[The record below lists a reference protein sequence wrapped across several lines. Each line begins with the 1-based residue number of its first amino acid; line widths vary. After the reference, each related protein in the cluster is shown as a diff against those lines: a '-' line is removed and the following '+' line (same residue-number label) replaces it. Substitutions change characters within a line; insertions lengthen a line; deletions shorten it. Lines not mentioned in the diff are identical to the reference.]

1 MGRSRQQLGVQPPLL
16 GGDREAAKS
25 DSMAAAGVPKLYRS
39 VIEDVISGVK
49 DVFLDEGVDEQAL
62 QELRQIWEKKLLESK
77 AIDPPDHP
85 LPTPAGRQQATAT
98 TLQPATQGGR
108 QPPSKQAALATHQQG
123 ALSTPAVQAAL
134 TSPSQRMPAA
144 TSFLSPH
151 CFAQPLTIGP
161 NGLVQPTM
169 LQYHTIQQRGGPTLM
184 DQKLTITLPTGQP
197 TVMSSSATA
206 AALAL
211 HPNVAAS
218 LLQGGVINMG
228 DRPVVTTAGASLQF
242 HPVATL
248 AGGAAYTT
256 AGAQAQVVTQAA
268 PTQQQQ
274 PPSGLVQLDGA
285 GDTSDEEDEEDD
297 FNEDEDDGGNEEGGG
312 GAEDDN
318 EDGPQEEVE
327 PLNSDDDVSDE
338 EATENFEID
347 NVVVCQYD
355 KISRS
360 RNRWKF
366 HFKDGI
372 MNLQGKDYVFQ
383 KAVGDAEW

>member
-1 MGRSRQQLGVQPPLL
+1 
-16 GGDREAAKS
+16 
-25 DSMAAAGVPKLYRS
+25 MAAAGVPKLYRS

-85 LPTPAGRQQATAT
+85 LPTPAGRPQATAT
-98 TLQPATQGGR
+98 TLQPTAQ
-108 QPPSKQAALATHQQG
+108 
-123 ALSTPAVQAAL
+123 V
-134 TSPSQRMPAA
+134 
-144 TSFLSPH
+144 
-151 CFAQPLTIGP
+151 AQPLTIGP

-169 LQYHTIQQRGGPTLM
+169 LQYHTTAQLRGTPNLL
-184 DQKLTITLPTGQP
+184 DQKLTITLPPGQP
-197 TVMSSSATA
+197 TVMSSPAAA

-218 LLQGGVINMG
+218 LLQGGVINVG
-228 DRPVVTTAGASLQF
+228 DRPVVTTAAGSLQF
-242 HPVATL
+242 HPVVTL

-256 AGAQAQVVTQAA
+256 TGAQAQVVTAAPPTQQAQAA
-268 PTQQQQ
+268 PLV
-274 PPSGLVQLDGA
+274 SGLVQLDGA
-285 GDTSDEEDEEDD
+285 GDTSDEEEEEDD
-297 FNEDEDDGGNEEGGG
+297 FNEDEDDGGANEEGAGG
-312 GAEDDN
+312 PEDDN

>member
-1 MGRSRQQLGVQPPLL
+1 
-16 GGDREAAKS
+16 
-25 DSMAAAGVPKLYRS
+25 MAAAGVPKLYRS
-39 VIEDVISGVK
+39 VIEDVINGVK

-85 LPTPAGRQQATAT
+85 VPTQVTRPQATAT
-98 TLQPATQGGR
+98 ATLQPTTQR
-108 QPPSKQAALATHQQG
+108 NPSCPDPPN
-123 ALSTPAVQAAL
+123 AVTYGIPFSL
-134 TSPSQRMPAA
+134 GVPGKS
-144 TSFLSPH
+144 
-151 CFAQPLTIGP
+151 AQPLTIGP
-161 NGLVQPTM
+161 NGLVQPT
-169 LQYHTIQQRGGPTLM
+169 LVQYHPPLRGSPALV
-184 DQKLTITLPTGQP
+184 DQKLTITLPGQA
-197 TVMSSSATA
+197 TVMSSPAAA

-211 HPNVAAS
+211 HPDVAAS
-218 LLQGGVINMG
+218 LIQGGVINVS
-228 DRPVVTTAGASLQF
+228 DRPAATTAGPLQF
-242 HPVATL
+242 HPVVTL
-248 AGGAAYTT
+248 AGGAYTT
-256 AGAQAQVVTQAA
+256 ATAAGQMPTQVVTAAA
-268 PTQQQQ
+268 PQ
-274 PPSGLVQLDGA
+274 PGVGGVVQLDGVQ
-285 GDTSDEEDEEDD
+285 DTSDEDEDEDE
-297 FNEDEDDGGNEEGGG
+297 FNEDEEEGNEDGPQ
-312 GAEDDN
+312 EDEN

-383 KAVGDAEW
+383 KAIGDAEW

>member
-1 MGRSRQQLGVQPPLL
+1 
-16 GGDREAAKS
+16 
-25 DSMAAAGVPKLYRS
+25 MAAAGVPKLYRS
-39 VIEDVISGVK
+39 VIEDVINGVK

-62 QELRQIWEKKLLESK
+62 LELRQIWEKKLLESK

-85 LPTPAGRQQATAT
+85 VPAAASRQQATAT
-98 TLQPATQGGR
+98 TLQPTPQAT
-108 QPPSKQAALATHQQG
+108 
-123 ALSTPAVQAAL
+123 
-134 TSPSQRMPAA
+134 
-144 TSFLSPH
+144 
-151 CFAQPLTIGP
+151 AQPLTIGP
-161 NGLVQPTM
+161 NGLMQPT
-169 LQYHTIQQRGGPTLM
+169 LVQYHAPIRGPGLV
-184 DQKLTITLPTGQP
+184 DQKLIITQPGQAA
-197 TVMSSSATA
+197 TVMSSSAAA

-211 HPNVAAS
+211 HPDVAAS
-218 LLQGGVINMG
+218 LIQGGVINMA
-228 DRPVVTTAGASLQF
+228 DRQSGNPGAQLQF
-242 HPVATL
+242 HPVVTL
-248 AGGAAYTT
+248 AGEHYTT
-256 AGAQAQVVTQAA
+256 TTATGQMPAQVVTAA
-268 PTQQQQ
+268 AAQT
-274 PPSGLVQLDGA
+274 SLGNVVQLDGA
-285 GDTSDEEDEEDD
+285 RDTSDEDEDEDE
-297 FNEDEDDGGNEEGGG
+297 FNEDEEEGNEDGPQ
-312 GAEDDN
+312 DDEN

>member
-1 MGRSRQQLGVQPPLL
+1 
-16 GGDREAAKS
+16 
-25 DSMAAAGVPKLYRS
+25 MAAAGVPKLYRS
-39 VIEDVISGVK
+39 VIEDVINGVK

-62 QELRQIWEKKLLESK
+62 LELRQIWEKKLLESK

-85 LPTPAGRQQATAT
+85 VPATAGRQQATTA
-98 TLQPATQGGR
+98 TLQPTPQAT
-108 QPPSKQAALATHQQG
+108 
-123 ALSTPAVQAAL
+123 
-134 TSPSQRMPAA
+134 
-144 TSFLSPH
+144 
-151 CFAQPLTIGP
+151 AQPLTIGP
-161 NGLVQPTM
+161 NGLMQPT
-169 LQYHTIQQRGGPTLM
+169 LVQYHTPIRGPGLV
-184 DQKLTITLPTGQP
+184 DQKLIITQPGQTA
-197 TVMSSSATA
+197 TVMSSSAAA

-211 HPNVAAS
+211 HPDVAAS
-218 LLQGGVINMG
+218 LLQGGVINMA
-228 DRPVVTTAGASLQF
+228 DRQTANPGAQLQF
-242 HPVATL
+242 HPVVTL
-248 AGGAAYTT
+248 AGEHYTT
-256 AGAQAQVVTQAA
+256 TTAAGQMPAQVVTAA
-268 PTQQQQ
+268 AAQ
-274 PPSGLVQLDGA
+274 SSLGNVVQLDGA
-285 GDTSDEEDEEDD
+285 RDTSDEDEDEDE
-297 FNEDEDDGGNEEGGG
+297 FNEDEEEGNEDGPQ
-312 GAEDDN
+312 DDEN

>member
-1 MGRSRQQLGVQPPLL
+1 
-16 GGDREAAKS
+16 
-25 DSMAAAGVPKLYRS
+25 MAAAGVPKLYRS
-39 VIEDVISGVK
+39 VIEDVINGVK

-85 LPTPAGRQQATAT
+85 VPVTANRQQATAA
-98 TLQPATQGGR
+98 TLQPA
-108 QPPSKQAALATHQQG
+108 PQAT
-123 ALSTPAVQAAL
+123 
-134 TSPSQRMPAA
+134 
-144 TSFLSPH
+144 
-151 CFAQPLTIGP
+151 AQPLTIGP
-161 NGLVQPTM
+161 NGLVQPAQV
-169 LQYHTIQQRGGPTLM
+169 LYHAPIRAPGLV
-184 DQKLTITLPTGQP
+184 DQKLIITQPGQTA
-197 TVMSSSATA
+197 TVMSSSAAA

-211 HPNVAAS
+211 HPDVAAS
-218 LLQGGVINMG
+218 LIQGGVINMG
-228 DRPVVTTAGASLQF
+228 DRQTANAGAQLQF
-242 HPVATL
+242 HPVVTL
-248 AGGAAYTT
+248 AGEHYTT
-256 AGAQAQVVTQAA
+256 TTATGQMPTQVVTAA
-268 PTQQQQ
+268 TAQQ
-274 PPSGLVQLDGA
+274 GMGNVVQVDGA
-285 GDTSDEEDEEDD
+285 LDTSDEDEDEDE
-297 FNEDEDDGGNEEGGG
+297 FNEDEEEGNEDGPQ
-312 GAEDDN
+312 DDEN

>member
-1 MGRSRQQLGVQPPLL
+1 
-16 GGDREAAKS
+16 
-25 DSMAAAGVPKLYRS
+25 MAAAGVPKLYRS
-39 VIEDVISGVK
+39 VIEDVINGVK

-85 LPTPAGRQQATAT
+85 VPTQVTRPQATAT
-98 TLQPATQGGR
+98 ATLQPTTQ
-108 QPPSKQAALATHQQG
+108 T
-123 ALSTPAVQAAL
+123 
-134 TSPSQRMPAA
+134 
-144 TSFLSPH
+144 
-151 CFAQPLTIGP
+151 AQPLTIGP
-161 NGLVQPTM
+161 NGLVQPT
-169 LQYHTIQQRGGPTLM
+169 LVQYHPPLRGSPALV
-184 DQKLTITLPTGQP
+184 DQKLTITLPGQA
-197 TVMSSSATA
+197 TVMSSPAAA

-211 HPNVAAS
+211 HPDVAAS
-218 LLQGGVINMG
+218 LIQGGVINVS
-228 DRPVVTTAGASLQF
+228 DRPAATTAGPLQF
-242 HPVATL
+242 HPVVTL
-248 AGGAAYTT
+248 AGGAYTT
-256 AGAQAQVVTQAA
+256 ATAAGQMPTQVVTAAA
-268 PTQQQQ
+268 PQ
-274 PPSGLVQLDGA
+274 PGVGGVVQLDGVQ
-285 GDTSDEEDEEDD
+285 DTSDEDEDEDE
-297 FNEDEDDGGNEEGGG
+297 FNEDEEEGNEDGPQ
-312 GAEDDN
+312 EDEN

-383 KAVGDAEW
+383 KAIGDAEW

>member
-1 MGRSRQQLGVQPPLL
+1 
-16 GGDREAAKS
+16 
-25 DSMAAAGVPKLYRS
+25 MAAAGVPKLYRS
-39 VIEDVISGVK
+39 VIEDVINGVK

-85 LPTPAGRQQATAT
+85 VPTQVTRPQATAT
-98 TLQPATQGGR
+98 ATLQPTTQITR
-108 QPPSKQAALATHQQG
+108 QPTIQT
-123 ALSTPAVQAAL
+123 
-134 TSPSQRMPAA
+134 
-144 TSFLSPH
+144 
-151 CFAQPLTIGP
+151 AQPLTIGP
-161 NGLVQPTM
+161 NGLVQPT
-169 LQYHTIQQRGGPTLM
+169 LVQYHPPLRGSPALV
-184 DQKLTITLPTGQP
+184 DQKLTITLPGQA
-197 TVMSSSATA
+197 TVMSSPAAA

-211 HPNVAAS
+211 HPDVAAS
-218 LLQGGVINMG
+218 LIQGGVINVS
-228 DRPVVTTAGASLQF
+228 DRPAATTAGPLQF
-242 HPVATL
+242 HPVVTL
-248 AGGAAYTT
+248 AGGAYTT
-256 AGAQAQVVTQAA
+256 ATAAGQMPTQVVTAAA
-268 PTQQQQ
+268 PQ
-274 PPSGLVQLDGA
+274 PGVGGVVQLDGVQ
-285 GDTSDEEDEEDD
+285 DTSDEDEDEDE
-297 FNEDEDDGGNEEGGG
+297 FNEDEEEGNEDGPQ
-312 GAEDDN
+312 EDEN

-383 KAVGDAEW
+383 KAIGDAEW

>member
-1 MGRSRQQLGVQPPLL
+1 
-16 GGDREAAKS
+16 
-25 DSMAAAGVPKLYRS
+25 MAAAGVPKLYRS
-39 VIEDVISGVK
+39 VIEDVINGVK

-85 LPTPAGRQQATAT
+85 VPAPASRPQATAT
-98 TLQPATQGGR
+98 LQPTPQAT
-108 QPPSKQAALATHQQG
+108 
-123 ALSTPAVQAAL
+123 
-134 TSPSQRMPAA
+134 
-144 TSFLSPH
+144 
-151 CFAQPLTIGP
+151 AQPLTIGP
-161 NGLVQPTM
+161 NGLVQPT
-169 LQYHTIQQRGGPTLM
+169 LVQYHTPIRASGLV
-184 DQKLTITLPTGQP
+184 DQKLIITQPGQ
-197 TVMSSSATA
+197 TVMSSSAAA

-211 HPNVAAS
+211 HPDVAAS
-218 LLQGGVINMG
+218 LIQGGVLNMAE
-228 DRPVVTTAGASLQF
+228 RQAGNPGQLQF
-242 HPVATL
+242 HPVVTL
-248 AGGAAYTT
+248 AGEPYTT
-256 AGAQAQVVTQAA
+256 TTAAGQVPTQVVTAA
-268 PTQQQQ
+268 SAQ
-274 PPSGLVQLDGA
+274 PGVGNVVQLDGA
-285 GDTSDEEDEEDD
+285 RDTSDEDDDEDE
-297 FNEDEDDGGNEEGGG
+297 FNEDEEEGNEDGPQ
-312 GAEDDN
+312 EDEN

>member
-1 MGRSRQQLGVQPPLL
+1 
-16 GGDREAAKS
+16 
-25 DSMAAAGVPKLYRS
+25 MAAAGVPKLYRS

-49 DVFLDEGVDEQAL
+49 DIFLDEGVDEQAL

-85 LPTPAGRQQATAT
+85 LPTTAGRPQATAT
-98 TLQPATQGGR
+98 LQPTTQ
-108 QPPSKQAALATHQQG
+108 
-123 ALSTPAVQAAL
+123 V
-134 TSPSQRMPAA
+134 
-144 TSFLSPH
+144 
-151 CFAQPLTIGP
+151 AQPLTIGP

-169 LQYHTIQQRGGPTLM
+169 LQYHTTQLRGTPTLM
-184 DQKLTITLPTGQP
+184 DQKLTITLPGQP
-197 TVMSSSATA
+197 TVMSSPAAA

-218 LLQGGVINMG
+218 LLQGGVINVG
-228 DRPVVTTAGASLQF
+228 DRPVVTTAASLQF

-248 AGGAAYTT
+248 AGGAYTT
-256 AGAQAQVVTQAA
+256 AGAQAQVVTAA
-268 PTQQQQ
+268 TTATAVQQQQ
-274 PPSGLVQLDGA
+274 PGVAGLAGGVVQLDGA
-285 GDTSDEEDEEDD
+285 RDTSDEDEEEDD
-297 FNEDEDDGGNEEGGG
+297 FNEDEEEGNEDGPP
-312 GAEDDN
+312 EDEN

>member
-1 MGRSRQQLGVQPPLL
+1 
-16 GGDREAAKS
+16 
-25 DSMAAAGVPKLYRS
+25 MAAAGVPKLYRS
-39 VIEDVISGVK
+39 VIEDVINGVK

-85 LPTPAGRQQATAT
+85 VPTPAARPQAAAAA
-98 TLQPATQGGR
+98 TLQPTTQ
-108 QPPSKQAALATHQQG
+108 T
-123 ALSTPAVQAAL
+123 
-134 TSPSQRMPAA
+134 
-144 TSFLSPH
+144 
-151 CFAQPLTIGP
+151 AQPLTIGP
-161 NGLVQPTM
+161 NGLVQPT
-169 LQYHTIQQRGGPTLM
+169 LVQYHPQLRGTSSLM
-184 DQKLTITLPTGQP
+184 DQKLTITLPGQT
-197 TVMSSSATA
+197 TVMSSPAAA

-211 HPNVAAS
+211 HPDVAAS
-218 LLQGGVINMG
+218 LIQGGVLNVA
-228 DRPVVTTAGASLQF
+228 DRPAVTTAGPLQF
-242 HPVATL
+242 HPVVTL
-248 AGGAAYTT
+248 AGGAYTT
-256 AGAQAQVVTQAA
+256 AAAAGQMPTQVVTAAA
-268 PTQQQQ
+268 PQ
-274 PPSGLVQLDGA
+274 PGVGGVVQLDGVQ
-285 GDTSDEEDEEDD
+285 DTSDEDEDEDE
-297 FNEDEDDGGNEEGGG
+297 FNEDEEEGNEDGPQ
-312 GAEDDN
+312 EDEN

>member
-1 MGRSRQQLGVQPPLL
+1 
-16 GGDREAAKS
+16 
-25 DSMAAAGVPKLYRS
+25 MAAAGVPKLYRS
-39 VIEDVISGVK
+39 VIEDVINGVK

-62 QELRQIWEKKLLESK
+62 LELRQIWEKKLLESK

-85 LPTPAGRQQATAT
+85 VPAAASRQQATAAA
-98 TLQPATQGGR
+98 LQPTPQAT
-108 QPPSKQAALATHQQG
+108 
-123 ALSTPAVQAAL
+123 
-134 TSPSQRMPAA
+134 
-144 TSFLSPH
+144 
-151 CFAQPLTIGP
+151 AQPLTIGP
-161 NGLVQPTM
+161 NGLMQPT
-169 LQYHTIQQRGGPTLM
+169 LVQYHTPIRGPGLV
-184 DQKLTITLPTGQP
+184 DQKLIITQPGQTA
-197 TVMSSSATA
+197 TVMSSSAAA

-211 HPNVAAS
+211 HPDVAAS
-218 LLQGGVINMG
+218 LIQGGVINMA
-228 DRPVVTTAGASLQF
+228 DRQTANPGAQIQF
-242 HPVATL
+242 HPVVTL
-248 AGGAAYTT
+248 AGEPYTT
-256 AGAQAQVVTQAA
+256 TTATGQMPAQVVTAA
-268 PTQQQQ
+268 AAQ
-274 PPSGLVQLDGA
+274 PGLGNVVQLDGA
-285 GDTSDEEDEEDD
+285 RDTSDEDEDEDE
-297 FNEDEDDGGNEEGGG
+297 FNEDEEEGNEDGPQ
-312 GAEDDN
+312 DDEN

>member
-1 MGRSRQQLGVQPPLL
+1 
-16 GGDREAAKS
+16 
-25 DSMAAAGVPKLYRS
+25 MAAAGVPKLYRS
-39 VIEDVISGVK
+39 VIEDVINGVK

-85 LPTPAGRQQATAT
+85 VPTPAARPQATAT
-98 TLQPATQGGR
+98 ATLQPTTQ
-108 QPPSKQAALATHQQG
+108 T
-123 ALSTPAVQAAL
+123 
-134 TSPSQRMPAA
+134 
-144 TSFLSPH
+144 
-151 CFAQPLTIGP
+151 AQPLTIGP
-161 NGLVQPTM
+161 NGLVQPT
-169 LQYHTIQQRGGPTLM
+169 LVQYHPPLRGTPTLV
-184 DQKLTITLPTGQP
+184 DQKLTITLPGQT

-211 HPNVAAS
+211 HPDVAAS
-218 LLQGGVINMG
+218 LIQGGVLNVA
-228 DRPVVTTAGASLQF
+228 DRPAATTTGPLQF
-242 HPVATL
+242 HPVVTL
-248 AGGAAYTT
+248 AGGAYTT
-256 AGAQAQVVTQAA
+256 ATAAGQIPTQVVTAAA
-268 PTQQQQ
+268 PQ
-274 PPSGLVQLDGA
+274 PGVGGVVQLDGVQ
-285 GDTSDEEDEEDD
+285 DTSDEDEDEDE
-297 FNEDEDDGGNEEGGG
+297 FNEDEDEGNEDGPQ
-312 GAEDDN
+312 EDEN

>member
-1 MGRSRQQLGVQPPLL
+1 
-16 GGDREAAKS
+16 
-25 DSMAAAGVPKLYRS
+25 MAAAGVPKLYRS
-39 VIEDVISGVK
+39 VIEDVINGVK

-85 LPTPAGRQQATAT
+85 VPAAAGRQQATAA
-98 TLQPATQGGR
+98 TLQPTPQAT
-108 QPPSKQAALATHQQG
+108 
-123 ALSTPAVQAAL
+123 
-134 TSPSQRMPAA
+134 
-144 TSFLSPH
+144 
-151 CFAQPLTIGP
+151 AQPLTIGP
-161 NGLVQPTM
+161 NGLMQPT
-169 LQYHTIQQRGGPTLM
+169 LVQYHTPIRGPGLV
-184 DQKLTITLPTGQP
+184 DQKLIITQQPGQAP
-197 TVMSSSATA
+197 TVMSSSAAA

-211 HPNVAAS
+211 HPDVAAS
-218 LLQGGVINMG
+218 LIQGGVINMG
-228 DRPVVTTAGASLQF
+228 DRQTGNPGAQLQF
-242 HPVATL
+242 HPVVTL
-248 AGGAAYTT
+248 AGEHYTT
-256 AGAQAQVVTQAA
+256 TTATGQVCPNRTVSLPFALPAQ
-268 PTQQQQ
+268 
-274 PPSGLVQLDGA
+274 D
-285 GDTSDEEDEEDD
+285 DE
-297 FNEDEDDGGNEEGGG
+297 
-312 GAEDDN
+312 N

>member
-1 MGRSRQQLGVQPPLL
+1 
-16 GGDREAAKS
+16 
-25 DSMAAAGVPKLYRS
+25 MAAAGVPKLYRS

-85 LPTPAGRQQATAT
+85 LPTPAGRPQATAA
-98 TLQPATQGGR
+98 TLQPTAQ
-108 QPPSKQAALATHQQG
+108 
-123 ALSTPAVQAAL
+123 V
-134 TSPSQRMPAA
+134 
-144 TSFLSPH
+144 
-151 CFAQPLTIGP
+151 AQPLTIGP

-169 LQYHTIQQRGGPTLM
+169 LQYHTTAQLRGTPTLM
-184 DQKLTITLPTGQP
+184 DQKLTITLPPGQP
-197 TVMSSSATA
+197 TVMSSPAAA

-218 LLQGGVINMG
+218 LLQGGVINVG
-228 DRPVVTTAGASLQF
+228 ERPVVTTAAGTLQF

-248 AGGAAYTT
+248 AGGGAAAYTT
-256 AGAQAQVVTQAA
+256 TGAQPQVVA
-268 PTQQQQ
+268 PAQQVQ
-274 PPSGLVQLDGA
+274 PTPSGLVQLDGA
-285 GDTSDEEDEEDD
+285 GDTSDEEEEEDD
-297 FNEDEDDGGNEEGGG
+297 FNEDEDDGANEEGAGG
-312 GAEDDN
+312 PEDDN

>member
-1 MGRSRQQLGVQPPLL
+1 
-16 GGDREAAKS
+16 
-25 DSMAAAGVPKLYRS
+25 MAAAGVPKLYRS
-39 VIEDVISGVK
+39 VIEDVINGVK

-62 QELRQIWEKKLLESK
+62 LELRQIWEKKLLESK

-85 LPTPAGRQQATAT
+85 VPATAGRQQATTA
-98 TLQPATQGGR
+98 TLQPTPQAT
-108 QPPSKQAALATHQQG
+108 
-123 ALSTPAVQAAL
+123 
-134 TSPSQRMPAA
+134 
-144 TSFLSPH
+144 
-151 CFAQPLTIGP
+151 AQPLTIGP
-161 NGLVQPTM
+161 NGLMQPT
-169 LQYHTIQQRGGPTLM
+169 LVQYHTPIRGPGLV
-184 DQKLTITLPTGQP
+184 DQKLIITQPGQTA
-197 TVMSSSATA
+197 TVMSSSAAA

-211 HPNVAAS
+211 HPDVAAS

-228 DRPVVTTAGASLQF
+228 DRQTSNPGAQLQF
-242 HPVATL
+242 HPVVTL
-248 AGGAAYTT
+248 AGEHYTT
-256 AGAQAQVVTQAA
+256 TTATGQMPAQVVTAA
-268 PTQQQQ
+268 AAQ
-274 PPSGLVQLDGA
+274 SGLGNVVQLDGA
-285 GDTSDEEDEEDD
+285 RDTSDEDEDEDE
-297 FNEDEDDGGNEEGGG
+297 FNEDEEEGNEDGPQ
-312 GAEDDN
+312 DDEN

>member
-1 MGRSRQQLGVQPPLL
+1 
-16 GGDREAAKS
+16 
-25 DSMAAAGVPKLYRS
+25 MAAAGVPKLYRS
-39 VIEDVISGVK
+39 VIEDVINGVK

-62 QELRQIWEKKLLESK
+62 LELRQIWEKKLLESK

-85 LPTPAGRQQATAT
+85 VPATAGRQQATTA
-98 TLQPATQGGR
+98 TLQPT
-108 QPPSKQAALATHQQG
+108 PQAILEKIPRRN
-123 ALSTPAVQAAL
+123 PAF
-134 TSPSQRMPAA
+134 AA
-144 TSFLSPH
+144 T
-151 CFAQPLTIGP
+151 AQPLTIGP
-161 NGLVQPTM
+161 NGLMQPT
-169 LQYHTIQQRGGPTLM
+169 LVQYHTPIRGPGLV
-184 DQKLTITLPTGQP
+184 DQKLIITQPGQTA
-197 TVMSSSATA
+197 TVMSSSAAA

-211 HPNVAAS
+211 HPDVAAS

-228 DRPVVTTAGASLQF
+228 DRQTANPGAQLQF
-242 HPVATL
+242 HPVVTL
-248 AGGAAYTT
+248 AGEHYTT
-256 AGAQAQVVTQAA
+256 TTATGQVCPNRTVSLPFAMPAQVVTAA
-268 PTQQQQ
+268 AAQ
-274 PPSGLVQLDGA
+274 SGLGNVVQLDGA
-285 GDTSDEEDEEDD
+285 RDTSDEDEDEDE
-297 FNEDEDDGGNEEGGG
+297 FNEDEEEGNEDGPQ
-312 GAEDDN
+312 DDEN

>member
-1 MGRSRQQLGVQPPLL
+1 M
-16 GGDREAAKS
+16 
-25 DSMAAAGVPKLYRS
+25 YH
-39 VIEDVISGVK
+39 
-49 DVFLDEGVDEQAL
+49 DEQAL
-62 QELRQIWEKKLLESK
+62 LELRQIWEKKLLESK

-85 LPTPAGRQQATAT
+85 VPATAGRQQATTA
-98 TLQPATQGGR
+98 TLQPTPQAT
-108 QPPSKQAALATHQQG
+108 
-123 ALSTPAVQAAL
+123 
-134 TSPSQRMPAA
+134 
-144 TSFLSPH
+144 
-151 CFAQPLTIGP
+151 AQPLTIGP
-161 NGLVQPTM
+161 NGLMQPT
-169 LQYHTIQQRGGPTLM
+169 LVQYHTPIRGPGLV
-184 DQKLTITLPTGQP
+184 DQKLIITQPGQTA
-197 TVMSSSATA
+197 TVMSSSAAA

-211 HPNVAAS
+211 HPDVAAS

-228 DRPVVTTAGASLQF
+228 DRQTANPGAQLQF
-242 HPVATL
+242 HPVVTL
-248 AGGAAYTT
+248 AGEHYTT
-256 AGAQAQVVTQAA
+256 TTATGQMPAQVVTAA
-268 PTQQQQ
+268 AAQ
-274 PPSGLVQLDGA
+274 SGLGNVVQLDGA
-285 GDTSDEEDEEDD
+285 RDTSDEDEDEDE
-297 FNEDEDDGGNEEGGG
+297 FNEDEEEGNEDGPQ
-312 GAEDDN
+312 DDEN

>member
-1 MGRSRQQLGVQPPLL
+1 
-16 GGDREAAKS
+16 
-25 DSMAAAGVPKLYRS
+25 MAAAGVPKLYRS
-39 VIEDVISGVK
+39 VIEDVINGVK

-85 LPTPAGRQQATAT
+85 VPVAANRQQATAA
-98 TLQPATQGGR
+98 TLQPA
-108 QPPSKQAALATHQQG
+108 PQAT
-123 ALSTPAVQAAL
+123 
-134 TSPSQRMPAA
+134 
-144 TSFLSPH
+144 
-151 CFAQPLTIGP
+151 AQPLTIGP
-161 NGLVQPTM
+161 NGLVQPAQV
-169 LQYHTIQQRGGPTLM
+169 LYHTPIRAPGLV
-184 DQKLTITLPTGQP
+184 DQKLIITQPGQTA
-197 TVMSSSATA
+197 TVMSSSAAA

-211 HPNVAAS
+211 HPDVAAS
-218 LLQGGVINMG
+218 LIQGGVINMG
-228 DRPVVTTAGASLQF
+228 DRQTANAGAQLQF
-242 HPVATL
+242 HPVVTL
-248 AGGAAYTT
+248 AGEHYTT
-256 AGAQAQVVTQAA
+256 TTATGQVCPSRTVSLPFAMPTQVVTAA
-268 PTQQQQ
+268 TAQQ
-274 PPSGLVQLDGA
+274 GMGNVVQVDGA
-285 GDTSDEEDEEDD
+285 LDTSDEEEDEDE
-297 FNEDEDDGGNEEGGG
+297 FNEDEEEGNEDGPQ
-312 GAEDDN
+312 DDEN

>member
-1 MGRSRQQLGVQPPLL
+1 
-16 GGDREAAKS
+16 
-25 DSMAAAGVPKLYRS
+25 MAAAGVPKLYRS
-39 VIEDVISGVK
+39 VIEDVINGVK

-85 LPTPAGRQQATAT
+85 VPAAAGRQQATAA
-98 TLQPATQGGR
+98 TLQPT
-108 QPPSKQAALATHQQG
+108 PQAILEKIPRRN
-123 ALSTPAVQAAL
+123 PAF
-134 TSPSQRMPAA
+134 AA
-144 TSFLSPH
+144 T
-151 CFAQPLTIGP
+151 AQPLTIGP
-161 NGLVQPTM
+161 NGLMQPT
-169 LQYHTIQQRGGPTLM
+169 LVQYHTPIRGPGLV
-184 DQKLTITLPTGQP
+184 DQKLIITQQPGQAP
-197 TVMSSSATA
+197 TVMSSSAAA

-211 HPNVAAS
+211 HPDVAAS
-218 LLQGGVINMG
+218 LIQGGVINMG
-228 DRPVVTTAGASLQF
+228 DRQTGNPGAQLQF
-242 HPVATL
+242 HPVVTL
-248 AGGAAYTT
+248 AGEHYTT
-256 AGAQAQVVTQAA
+256 TTATGQVCPNRTVSLPFALPAQ
-268 PTQQQQ
+268 
-274 PPSGLVQLDGA
+274 D
-285 GDTSDEEDEEDD
+285 DE
-297 FNEDEDDGGNEEGGG
+297 
-312 GAEDDN
+312 N

>member
-1 MGRSRQQLGVQPPLL
+1 
-16 GGDREAAKS
+16 
-25 DSMAAAGVPKLYRS
+25 MAAAGVPKLYRS
-39 VIEDVISGVK
+39 VIEDVINGVK

-85 LPTPAGRQQATAT
+85 VPAAAGRQQATAA
-98 TLQPATQGGR
+98 TLQPTPQAT
-108 QPPSKQAALATHQQG
+108 
-123 ALSTPAVQAAL
+123 
-134 TSPSQRMPAA
+134 
-144 TSFLSPH
+144 
-151 CFAQPLTIGP
+151 AQPLTIGP
-161 NGLVQPTM
+161 NGLMQPT
-169 LQYHTIQQRGGPTLM
+169 LVQYHTPIRGPGLV
-184 DQKLTITLPTGQP
+184 DQKLIITQQPGQAP
-197 TVMSSSATA
+197 TVMSSSAAA

-211 HPNVAAS
+211 HPDVAAS
-218 LLQGGVINMG
+218 LIQGGVINMG
-228 DRPVVTTAGASLQF
+228 DRQTGNPGAQLQF
-242 HPVATL
+242 HPVVTL
-248 AGGAAYTT
+248 AGEHYTT
-256 AGAQAQVVTQAA
+256 TTATGQVCPNRTVSLPFALPAQVVTAA
-268 PTQQQQ
+268 GAQTTL
-274 PPSGLVQLDGA
+274 GNVVQLDGA
-285 GDTSDEEDEEDD
+285 RDTSDEDDDEDE
-297 FNEDEDDGGNEEGGG
+297 FNEDDEEGNEDGPQ
-312 GAEDDN
+312 DDEN

>member
-98 TLQPATQGGR
+98 TLQPATQ
-108 QPPSKQAALATHQQG
+108 
-123 ALSTPAVQAAL
+123 V
-134 TSPSQRMPAA
+134 
-144 TSFLSPH
+144 
-151 CFAQPLTIGP
+151 AQPLTIGP

>member
-1 MGRSRQQLGVQPPLL
+1 
-16 GGDREAAKS
+16 
-25 DSMAAAGVPKLYRS
+25 MAAAGVPKLYRS
-39 VIEDVISGVK
+39 VIEDVINGVK

-85 LPTPAGRQQATAT
+85 VPAPASRPQATAT
-98 TLQPATQGGR
+98 LQPT
-108 QPPSKQAALATHQQG
+108 PQAILEKIPRRN
-123 ALSTPAVQAAL
+123 PAF
-134 TSPSQRMPAA
+134 AA
-144 TSFLSPH
+144 T
-151 CFAQPLTIGP
+151 AQPLTIGP
-161 NGLVQPTM
+161 NGLVQPT
-169 LQYHTIQQRGGPTLM
+169 LVQYHTPIRASGLV
-184 DQKLTITLPTGQP
+184 DQKLIITQPGQ
-197 TVMSSSATA
+197 TVMSSSAAA

-211 HPNVAAS
+211 HPDVAAS
-218 LLQGGVINMG
+218 LIQGGVLNMAE
-228 DRPVVTTAGASLQF
+228 RQAGNPGQLQF
-242 HPVATL
+242 HPVVTL
-248 AGGAAYTT
+248 AGEPYTT
-256 AGAQAQVVTQAA
+256 TTAAGQVPTQVVTAA
-268 PTQQQQ
+268 SAQ
-274 PPSGLVQLDGA
+274 PGVGNVVQLDGA
-285 GDTSDEEDEEDD
+285 RDTSDEDDDEDE
-297 FNEDEDDGGNEEGGG
+297 FNEDEEEGNEDGPQ
-312 GAEDDN
+312 EDEN

>member
-1 MGRSRQQLGVQPPLL
+1 
-16 GGDREAAKS
+16 
-25 DSMAAAGVPKLYRS
+25 MAAAGVPKLYRS
-39 VIEDVISGVK
+39 VIEDVINGVK

-85 LPTPAGRQQATAT
+85 VPAAAGRQQATAA
-98 TLQPATQGGR
+98 TLQPT
-108 QPPSKQAALATHQQG
+108 PQAILEKIPRRN
-123 ALSTPAVQAAL
+123 PAF
-134 TSPSQRMPAA
+134 AA
-144 TSFLSPH
+144 T
-151 CFAQPLTIGP
+151 AQPLTIGP
-161 NGLVQPTM
+161 NGLMQPT
-169 LQYHTIQQRGGPTLM
+169 LVQYHTPIRGPGLV
-184 DQKLTITLPTGQP
+184 DQKLIITQQPGQAP
-197 TVMSSSATA
+197 TVMSSSAAA

-211 HPNVAAS
+211 HPDVAAS
-218 LLQGGVINMG
+218 LIQGGVINMG
-228 DRPVVTTAGASLQF
+228 DRQTGNPGAQLQF
-242 HPVATL
+242 HPVVTL
-248 AGGAAYTT
+248 AGEHYTT
-256 AGAQAQVVTQAA
+256 TTATGQLPAQVVTAA
-268 PTQQQQ
+268 GAQTTL
-274 PPSGLVQLDGA
+274 GNVVQLDGA
-285 GDTSDEEDEEDD
+285 RDTSDEDDDEDE
-297 FNEDEDDGGNEEGGG
+297 FNEDDEEGNEDGPQ
-312 GAEDDN
+312 DDEN